1 MFTFIDVNIVG
12 KMRRSLQEYFEE
24 DQDRGTKS
32 AVWLVESQEFWA
44 GGESGFKKE
53 LAFTSKEAALQGAK
67 VAFVNMNCFYDLVN
81 SKEMKGK
88 LPPEGKV
95 KWQNKGVTFEAIR
108 GDGVGG
114 KVEIREVSLN
124 VTSPIHETRAH
135 FLDKWT

>member
-1 MFTFIDVNIVG
+1 
-12 KMRRSLQEYFEE
+12 MRKSPQEYFEE
-24 DQDRGTKS
+24 DQDRETNG
-32 AVWLVESQEFWA
+32 AVWLVESEEFWA
-44 GGESGFKKE
+44 GGESAFKKE

-67 VAFVNMNCFYDLVN
+67 VAFVNMNCFHDLVN

-95 KWQNKGVTFEAIR
+95 KWQNKGVTYEAIR